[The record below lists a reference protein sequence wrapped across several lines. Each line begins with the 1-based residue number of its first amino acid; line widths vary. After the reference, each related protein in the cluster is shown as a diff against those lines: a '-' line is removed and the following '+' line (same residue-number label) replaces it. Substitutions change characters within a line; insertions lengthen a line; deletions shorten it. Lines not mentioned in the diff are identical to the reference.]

1 MNVNLFRSAVH
12 IAAICGLY
20 LSIAMAI
27 PALIDLHFGHRD
39 WTVFVFSGLMTG
51 GLSLGAALATSG
63 TQPPF
68 NKRFGFILVNILWLC
83 FSLIGALPIYL
94 SSVDLSF
101 AQALFESVSAI
112 TTTGG
117 TVISGLDRAPPG
129 LLLWRSMLC
138 WFGGIGI
145 VALGLFVLPFLHVG
159 GIAFFKM
166 ESSDTNDRPFARLG
180 SFIHAFLA
188 IYVLLTV
195 ICTVAYDLAGMSH
208 FDALNHAMSTV
219 ATAGFSTHDASFAFF
234 DNTAILW
241 ISSIFLTLGSLPFS
255 VMILFAVRGRLDTLR
270 DPQIIVFLGYLSA
283 LSLAVAAYHHVRNE
297 VAFGDALTHSV
308 FNMAS
313 ILSTGGFASE
323 DYTLWGPFVVVVAFF
338 ATFVGGCSGSTAG
351 GIKAYRLIILFS
363 MFRSGLRRL
372 IYPNGVFSIRY
383 GNIIVDDDMQR
394 AVVLYLIAFLSLWVA
409 GSLAMACLGYD
420 FLTATSAVATSLANV
435 GPGIGPTI
443 GPAGNFSTLSA
454 PALHL
459 LSFFMLLGR
468 LEILTV
474 LVLAMPTFWRS

>member
-12 IAAICGLY
+12 VAAICGLY
-20 LSIAMAI
+20 LSTAMVI

-63 TQPPF
+63 SPPPF
-68 NKRFGFILVNILWLC
+68 NKRFGFILVNILWLS

-94 SSVDLSF
+94 SSLNLSF
-101 AQALFESVSAI
+101 AQALFEAVSAI

-117 TVISGLDRAPPG
+117 TVITGLDRAPPG
-129 LLLWRSMLC
+129 ILLWRSMLC

-145 VALGLFVLPFLHVG
+145 VALGLFILPFLHVG

-166 ESSDTNDRPFARLG
+166 ESSDTNDRPFAKLG
-180 SFIHAFLA
+180 SFIRAFIA
-188 IYVLLTV
+188 IYILLTV
-195 ICTVAYDLAGMSH
+195 VCTVAYDLAGMTH

-219 ATAGFSTHDASFAFF
+219 ATAGFSTHDASFAYF
-234 DNTAILW
+234 NSTAMLW
-241 ISSIFLTLGSLPFS
+241 ISSIFLTLCSLPFS
-255 VMILFAVRGRLDTLR
+255 VLILFAVRGRLDTLR
-270 DPQIIVFLGYLSA
+270 DPQIIVFLGYLTA
-283 LSLAVAAYHHVRNE
+283 FSLAVAAYHHVRNA
-297 VAFGDALTHSV
+297 VPFGDALTHAV

-323 DYTLWGPFVVVVAFF
+323 DYTLWGPFVVVIAFF
-338 ATFVGGCSGSTAG
+338 ATFIGGCSGSTAG
-351 GIKAYRLIILFS
+351 GIKAYRLIILFN
-363 MFRSGLRRL
+363 MFRTGLRRL

-394 AVVLYLIAFLSLWVA
+394 AVMLYLVAFLALWVA
-409 GSLAMACLGYD
+409 GSLVLAALGYD
-420 FLTATSAVATSLANV
+420 VVTSISAVATSLANV

-454 PALHL
+454 PALHMLSL
-459 LSFFMLLGR
+459 LMLLGR
-468 LEILTV
+468 VEILTV
-474 LVLAMPTFWRS
+474 LVLAMPSFWRN